1 MHRVCKESSLSATLL
16 MLSMAGLDGTGWAQA
31 RRTRDPLAGL
41 KRALQEAGA
50 AALTSAQENN
60 ITALITAFRAAHE
73 APPTPGT
80 EVQNAR
86 AAYDDAILNQDGAGA
101 AAQAAV
107 IANDQ
112 AANSLQRQTDLANFG
127 IEVVKVLRSGG
138 DQVTPLVTRFG
149 SSGAVRL
156 LLGLAGGP
164 GSFGREHF
172 GLTPHDPPLNP

>member
-1 MHRVCKESSLSATLL
+1 MHRLCKKSSLSATLL
-16 MLSMAGLDGTGWAQA
+16 LLSMAALAGTGWAQA

-86 AAYDDAILNQDGAGA
+86 AKGRLIWPTSESKSSKSSEAAATRSPLSLRDSGA
-101 AAQAAV
+101 AAPCDCCSVWPAAR
-107 IANDQ
+107 A
-112 AANSLQRQTDLANFG
+112 L
-127 IEVVKVLRSGG
+127 
-138 DQVTPLVTRFG
+138 
-149 SSGAVRL
+149 
-156 LLGLAGGP
+156 LAG
-164 GSFGREHF
+164 S
-172 GLTPHDPPLNP
+172 TSV

>member
-1 MHRVCKESSLSATLL
+1 MHRLCKKSSLSATLL
-16 MLSMAGLDGTGWAQA
+16 LLSMAALAGTGWAQA